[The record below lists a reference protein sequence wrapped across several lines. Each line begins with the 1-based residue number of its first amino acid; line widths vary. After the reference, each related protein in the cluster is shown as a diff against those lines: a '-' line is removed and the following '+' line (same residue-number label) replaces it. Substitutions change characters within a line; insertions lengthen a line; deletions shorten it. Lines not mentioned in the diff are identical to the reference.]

1 MSERS
6 LTVESLRGHL
16 PFLDK
21 IITRMSGTPVE
32 NEAKKMK
39 NIIEC
44 GKK

>member
-6 LTVESLRGHL
+6 LTVESLRKHL
-16 PFLDK
+16 PFLN
-21 IITRMSGTPVE
+21 ILVSRMSGTPIE
-32 NEAKKMK
+32 NEINKMK